1 MHCDFFFLISHAV
14 HLNQI
19 LLYVL
24 YHFCLMFLSPSM
36 FLTLCLTPRS
46 IILFTT
52 RLRKYLNHFMQKSD
66 GNLVIHRNE
75 ADTTLQLVW
84 LVDTHK
90 NWFDIFLPQTSAEKI
105 RAKLLNYLQIYH
117 LNLQPSLLVAH
128 VDIHFNLNSLFFL
141 SSLKII
147 TTRCLLTVLKLRVL
161 WFIIAR

>member
-1 MHCDFFFLISHAV
+1 
-14 HLNQI
+14 
-19 LLYVL
+19 
-24 YHFCLMFLSPSM
+24 MFLSPSM

-52 RLRKYLNHFMQKSD
+52 RLRKYVNHFMQKSD

-105 RAKLLNYLQIYH
+105 RTKLLNYIQIYH

-128 VDIHFNLNSLFFL
+128 VDIHFNLNSLFFCRHWKLLRLDVYWLYLNCVFYGLLLHVKSFNNNINTVQRL
-141 SSLKII
+141 SDNLLK
-147 TTRCLLTVLKLRVL
+147 T
-161 WFIIAR
+161 